1 MGFIRKTLDLFTQ
14 GSDRPVLRLSA
25 YYLLMVL
32 AFLLLAHFV
41 PVVDDMFSGDRMQE
55 LGDAPMLLQD
65 GLSRTDAFLR
75 ENPRLELA
83 ISTTLGCLGT
93 LALMLPVTWVYMVAR
108 KTPGHNQAVVQ
119 TLIILPIVVAGI
131 VLIVRNSLALA
142 FSLAGVVAAVR
153 FRTTLR
159 DSRDVVFVF
168 LAIAVGFAA
177 GVQMFTVALLVS
189 VIFNYVL
196 LFTWRY
202 DFGHNVLEPTAA
214 ARWAEPLN
222 AMADESGH
230 GQVPDRDLVLALSQK
245 QAGVLADRLKR
256 VRNILGTNGKKPR
269 YNAVLAFTTTTIG
282 DAQRVVEDTLD
293 EWTRRWKLDEVVNNE
308 GKPSVIY
315 YLVRLRKSVDRKQFI
330 TALYADAGTAIQN
343 VSVELSDELA
353 REEEAHEKELEKAA
367 SA

>member
-14 GSDRPVLRLSA
+14 GSDRPVLRLLA
-25 YYLLMVL
+25 YYLLLILAVL
-32 AFLLLAHFV
+32 VLAHFV
-41 PVVDDMFSGDRMQE
+41 PGVDEMFSGDRMAE
-55 LGDAPMLLQD
+55 LEDAPALLQD
-65 GLSRTDAFLR
+65 GLSSTETFLR
-75 ENPRLELA
+75 QNPRLELA
-83 ISTTLGCLGT
+83 ITTTLGCLGT
-93 LALMLPVTWVYMVAR
+93 LLLMLPVTWVYMVAR

-189 VIFNYVL
+189 LIFNYVL

-202 DFGHNVLEPTAA
+202 DFGHNVLEPTAS
-214 ARWAEPLN
+214 ARWSEPLN
-222 AMADESGH
+222 AMADQKGRA
-230 GQVPDRDLVLALSQK
+230 QVPDRDLVLALSQK

-269 YNAVLAFTTTTIG
+269 YNAVLALTTTSVG
-282 DAQRVVEDTLD
+282 DAQRAVEDTLD
-293 EWTRRWKLDEVVNNE
+293 EWTRRWKLDEVVSNE
-308 GKPSVIY
+308 GKPSVLY
-315 YLVRLRKSVDRKQFI
+315 YMVRLRKSVDRKQFI
-330 TALYADAGTAIQN
+330 TALHAEAGDTIQN
-343 VSVELSDELA
+343 VTVEVGEELT
-353 REEEAHEKELEKAA
+353 REEEARDKEQEKAA